1 MTDHNARAAAHLE
14 RAAELRA
21 LADQLPSEQHKQLLR
36 NSAEHY
42 EKLAEV
48 ERAAAGSSQKHRV

>member
-1 MTDHNARAAAHLE
+1 MTDHRARAAAYLE

-21 LADQLPSEQHKQLLR
+21 LADQLPSENHKHLLR

-42 EKLAEV
+42 EKMAEV
-48 ERAAAGSSQKHRV
+48 EGLAAESQNRHG